1 MITDKQLQYAYLERL
16 RRQTL
21 YKYQLYNLK
30 IQRIQNIQNYLKAGG
45 SKDDPE
51 IRDEYYALVS
61 EFGENIFVLEDNV
74 GNNIPLTK
82 EEQEISNV

>member
-1 MITDKQLQYAYLERL
+1 MINEQQLQYAYLERL
-16 RRQTL
+16 RRQAL

-30 IQRIQNIQNYLKAGG
+30 IQRIQNIQNYLRAGG

-51 IRDEYYALVS
+51 IKDEYYALAA
-61 EFGENIFVLEDNV
+61 EFGEGIFVLEDNV
-74 GNNIPLTK
+74 GDSILLTK

>member
-1 MITDKQLQYAYLERL
+1 MTQQQLQYAYLERI
-16 RRQTL
+16 RKQAL
-21 YKYQLYNLK
+21 YRYQLYNLK

-51 IRDEYYALVS
+51 IKDEYYALAA
-61 EFGENIFVLEDNV
+61 EFGEEIFVLEDNV
-74 GNNIPLTK
+74 GDNIPLTK

>member
-61 EFGENIFVLEDNV
+61 EFGENIFVLEGNV

-82 EEQEISNV
+82 EEQGINNV

>member
-1 MITDKQLQYAYLERL
+1 MTQQQIQYAYLERI
-16 RRQTL
+16 RKQAL
-21 YKYQLYNLK
+21 YRYQLYNLK

-51 IRDEYYALVS
+51 IKDEYYALAA
-61 EFGENIFVLEDNV
+61 EFGEEIFVLEDNV
-74 GNNIPLTK
+74 GDNIPLTK

>member
-1 MITDKQLQYAYLERL
+1 MTNEQQLQYAYLERL
-16 RRQTL
+16 RRQAL

-51 IRDEYYALVS
+51 IKDEYYALAA
-61 EFGENIFVLEDNV
+61 EFGEGIFVLEDNV
-74 GNNIPLTK
+74 GDSILLTK

>member
-16 RRQTL
+16 RRQAL

-30 IQRIQNIQNYLKAGG
+30 IQRIQNIQNYLRAGG

-51 IRDEYYALVS
+51 IKDEYYALAA
-61 EFGENIFVLEDNV
+61 EFGEGIFVLEDNV
-74 GNNIPLTK
+74 GDSILLTK
-82 EEQEISNV
+82 EEQEISNA